1 MKAFDKV
8 SHKRL
13 VKILKY
19 YCLPAKVIDWIKSF
33 LTNRKQRV
41 LVNGIASGW
50 HDVIS
55 GVPQGSVLG
64 PILFV
69 IYINTLVDVVQHSDL
84 FLFADGNKLFKIIFN
99 DEDTVLLQK
108 DIDSMFS
115 WTLNYLLLFH
125 PNRCFTMHISS
136 KLNETITHAYTMNN
150 RILENK
156 SELKDLGILID
167 EHLKFS
173 NHIAEKVNKA
183 NQIMGLIR
191 RTFVHLDM
199 YNFNLLYKSLVR
211 LHLEYGNIWSPF
223 LKSDL
228 MSDFS
233 LRTVNIEQLVLFQ
246 TSINLVIMKDWKNYI
261 YQLYLTGDSVVL

>member
-13 VKILKY
+13 IKILKY
-19 YCLPAKVIDWIKSF
+19 YSLPLKVIDWIKSF

-84 FLFADGNKLFKIIFN
+84 FLFADDNKLFKIIFN

-108 DIDSMFS
+108 DVFF
-115 WTLNYLLLFH
+115 WTLNVFLDFEFFYY
-125 PNRCFTMHISS
+125 CFTPT
-136 KLNETITHAYTMNN
+136 N
-150 RILENK
+150 
-156 SELKDLGILID
+156 
-167 EHLKFS
+167 
-173 NHIAEKVNKA
+173 
-183 NQIMGLIR
+183 
-191 RTFVHLDM
+191 
-199 YNFNLLYKSLVR
+199 
-211 LHLEYGNIWSPF
+211 
-223 LKSDL
+223 
-228 MSDFS
+228 
-233 LRTVNIEQLVLFQ
+233 VL
-246 TSINLVIMKDWKNYI
+246 SCI
-261 YQLYLTGDSVVL
+261 

>member
-13 VKILKY
+13 IKILKY
-19 YCLPAKVIDWIKSF
+19 YSLPLKVIDWIKSF

-84 FLFADGNKLFKIIFN
+84 FLFADDNKLFKIIFN

-108 DIDSMFS
+108 DVFF
-115 WTLNYLLLFH
+115 WTLNVFLDFEFFYY
-125 PNRCFTMHISS
+125 CFTPTNVLS
-136 KLNETITHAYTMNN
+136 
-150 RILENK
+150 
-156 SELKDLGILID
+156 GI
-167 EHLKFS
+167 
-173 NHIAEKVNKA
+173 
-183 NQIMGLIR
+183 
-191 RTFVHLDM
+191 
-199 YNFNLLYKSLVR
+199 
-211 LHLEYGNIWSPF
+211 
-223 LKSDL
+223 
-228 MSDFS
+228 
-233 LRTVNIEQLVLFQ
+233 
-246 TSINLVIMKDWKNYI
+246 
-261 YQLYLTGDSVVL
+261 

>member
-13 VKILKY
+13 IKILKY
-19 YCLPAKVIDWIKSF
+19 YSLPLKVIDWIKSF

-84 FLFADGNKLFKIIFN
+84 FLFADDNKLFKIIFN

-108 DIDSMFS
+108 DVFF
-115 WTLNYLLLFH
+115 WTLNVFLDFEFFYY
-125 PNRCFTMHISS
+125 CFNPT
-136 KLNETITHAYTMNN
+136 N
-150 RILENK
+150 
-156 SELKDLGILID
+156 
-167 EHLKFS
+167 
-173 NHIAEKVNKA
+173 
-183 NQIMGLIR
+183 
-191 RTFVHLDM
+191 
-199 YNFNLLYKSLVR
+199 
-211 LHLEYGNIWSPF
+211 
-223 LKSDL
+223 
-228 MSDFS
+228 
-233 LRTVNIEQLVLFQ
+233 VL
-246 TSINLVIMKDWKNYI
+246 SCI
-261 YQLYLTGDSVVL
+261 